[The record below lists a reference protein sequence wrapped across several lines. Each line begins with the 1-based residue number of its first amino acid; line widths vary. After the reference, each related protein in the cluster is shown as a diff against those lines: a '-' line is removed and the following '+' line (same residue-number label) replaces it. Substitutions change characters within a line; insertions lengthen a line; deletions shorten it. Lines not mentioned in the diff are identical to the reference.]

1 MVRDDSGSAFD
12 LEDHPEDALEAAV
25 GVPED
30 TTEDLEGG
38 RIRRLLRRRSTPDDA
53 EVETSTDI
61 NPDLFS
67 QVLPQPGRVDKIPS
81 IKRRAARR

>member
-38 RIRRLLRRRSTPDDA
+38 RIRRLLRRRSTSDDA
-53 EVETSTDI
+53 E
-61 NPDLFS
+61 
-67 QVLPQPGRVDKIPS
+67 
-81 IKRRAARR
+81 